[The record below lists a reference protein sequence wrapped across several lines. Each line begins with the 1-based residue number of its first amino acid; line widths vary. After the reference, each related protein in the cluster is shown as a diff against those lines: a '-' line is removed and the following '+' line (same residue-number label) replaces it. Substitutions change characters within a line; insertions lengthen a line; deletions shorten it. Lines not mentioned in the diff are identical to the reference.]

1 MGHLAHLE
9 HLPGGVLV
17 APARQLRGELALDGD
32 QGQVP
37 AEHVVQVAGEAQPLL
52 GDRQAG
58 VRGPRPVKFPHD
70 PQLPRRDAADEHS
83 EGADGEGIEQK

>member
-9 HLPGGVLV
+9 HLPGGVLA
-17 APARQLRGELALDGD
+17 APARQLRGELALHGY

-37 AEHVVQVAGEAQPLL
+37 AEHVVQVAGETQPLL

-58 VRGPRPVKFPHD
+58 VRGPGPVEFGHD
-70 PQLPRRDAADEHS
+70 PQPRR
-83 EGADGEGIEQK
+83 GERQVSTPTPTMKA